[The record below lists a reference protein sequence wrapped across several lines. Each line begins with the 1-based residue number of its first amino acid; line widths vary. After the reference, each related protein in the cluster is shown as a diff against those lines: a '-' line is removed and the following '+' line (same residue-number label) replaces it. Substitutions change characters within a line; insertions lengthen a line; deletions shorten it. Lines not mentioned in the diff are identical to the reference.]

1 MSENYRE
8 ELCMLRFMV
17 GHPDCDSFDQ
27 SKVYKNFSY
36 INEKKLP
43 SVESRKKTGKIF
55 SFGLEV
61 IPQLELRETIDQCR
75 KYQTTKKQLH
85 SPLGRRFRQKS

>member
-36 INEKKLP
+36 INEKKIP
-43 SVESRKKTGKIF
+43 RAEFRKKTGKIF

-61 IPQLELRETIDQCR
+61 IPQLELRETIVQCT

-85 SPLGRRFRQKS
+85 LPLGRRFRQKS